1 MKNMVNLIQKIQFKT
16 WMETWV
22 ISNIIQLL
30 DEWNTVPFIARYRKE
45 LTKWATDEQ
54 LRDFNDLYTYTKNLE
69 ARKEAVIRLIDEK
82 WLLTPELKQEILD
95 ADTLARVEDLY
106 RPFKEKKNTKA
117 TIAKAKWLQPLAEI
131 LAKATLTKEE
141 FEAKAKEFVKDTWD
155 AKTCVKNVAEAIQW
169 AKDIIAEDVSDHA
182 NLREKIKSHEE
193 VNSIVTTKPTKTF
206 EENWTYKIYKE
217 YSKQITDVP
226 SYAYLAIDRAENEK
240 QLNVKLKMSDEKI
253 RSFANNFFLPNNANT
268 SSCYLIEAIED
279 WLDRLLLPS
288 IEREIRAD
296 KKRRADEAAIKVFG
310 ENLKNL
316 LLTPPIK
323 WLTVLWFDPAFRT
336 GCKLAVVDKTGKFL
350 YNDVIYPTAPQNKIE
365 ESEEKLLKIVNQYD
379 IDLISIWNGTA
390 SRESEKFV
398 SDFIKKY
405 KLDIKYMV
413 TSEAWASVYSASKLA
428 QSEYPQLD
436 VTVRWAISIAHRVQD
451 PLAEFT
457 KIDPKSIWVW
467 QYQHDVDQK
476 LLKEKL
482 DEKVEDVV
490 NSVWVD
496 VNTANY
502 TLLQYLAWMTES
514 VAKNLVAYRD
524 ENGEFTSKAQIKK
537 VKWLWPKA
545 YEQAIWFM
553 RIKWWKEVLDQTWIH
568 PEIHKQVYEMIE
580 KEFWIK
586 KKDLKLPLKI
596 SSLIKEG
603 NHGVVEDLSQKYWIW
618 FETMK
623 DVLAELERPGLDPRD
638 EIQAPV
644 FKSDV
649 LEIKDLQE
657 WMELEWIVRN
667 VTDFWAFVDIGLHND
682 WLVHKSQMADFF
694 VKNPIDVVS
703 VWQQVKVKVVSIDL
717 EREKVWLSM
726 KDCDNSEV
734 VKTPMSSWAKGEGYK
749 LDSSL
754 RSEWR
759 NTRAELDD
767 DYSIWWNISIGG
779 NITFS

>member
-1 MKNMVNLIQKIQFKT
+1 MANLIQKIQIKT

-69 ARKEAVIRLIDEK
+69 ARKESVIRLIDEK

-141 FEAKAKEFVKDTWD
+141 FETKAKEFVKDTWD
-155 AKTCVKNVAEAIQW
+155 AKTTVKNVAEAIQW

-193 VNSIVTTKPTKTF
+193 INSIVTTKPTKTF

-279 WLDRLLLPS
+279 GLDRLLLPS

-323 WLTVLWFDPAFRT
+323 WLTVLGFDPAFRT

-457 KIDPKSIWVW
+457 KIDPKSIWVG

-524 ENGEFTSKAQIKK
+524 ENGEFISKAQIKK

-580 KEFWIK
+580 KELWIK
-586 KKDLKLPLKI
+586 KKDLKLPMNV
-596 SSLIKEG
+596 SSIAWKVQE
-603 NHGVVEDLSQKYWIW
+603 LSEKYWIW
-618 FETMK
+618 IETMK

-717 EREKVWLSM
+717 EREKVGLSM

-734 VKTPMSSWAKGEGYK
+734 VKKQENTKHSV
-749 LDSSL
+749 
-754 RSEWR
+754 RSEQKKVQHIDD
-759 NTRAELDD
+759 TDD

-779 NITFS
+779 NIIFS

>member
-1 MKNMVNLIQKIQFKT
+1 MANLIQKIQIKT

-82 WLLTPELKQEILD
+82 GLLTPELKQEILD

-131 LAKATLTKEE
+131 LAKATLTKED
-141 FEAKAKEFVKDTWD
+141 FDTKAKEFVKDTWD

-193 VNSIVTTKPTKTF
+193 INSIVTTKPTKTF

-279 WLDRLLLPS
+279 WLERLLLPS

-405 KLDIKYMV
+405 KLDVKYMV

-457 KIDPKSIWVW
+457 KIDPKSIWVG

-514 VAKNLVAYRD
+514 IAKNLVAYRD

-580 KEFWIK
+580 KELWVK
-586 KKDLKLPLKI
+586 KKDLKLPMNI
-596 SSLIKEG
+596 SSIEWKAQE
-603 NHGVVEDLSQKYWIW
+603 LSEKYWIW
-618 FETMK
+618 IETMK

-667 VTDFWAFVDIGLHND
+667 VTDFGAFVDIWLHND

-717 EREKVWLSM
+717 EREKVGLSM

-734 VKTPMSSWAKGEGYK
+734 VKHEEKNKSFWTKWRILKEDS
-749 LDSSL
+749 SSL
-754 RSEWR
+754 RSSEWQ
-759 NTRAELDD
+759 DD